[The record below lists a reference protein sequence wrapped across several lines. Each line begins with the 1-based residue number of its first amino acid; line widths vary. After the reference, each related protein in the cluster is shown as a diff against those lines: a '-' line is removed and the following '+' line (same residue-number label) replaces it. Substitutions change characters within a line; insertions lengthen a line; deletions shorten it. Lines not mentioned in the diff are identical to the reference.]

1 VARAGFARNDVL
13 MQILQVEGLS
23 HSYGERHVL
32 RNLSLVITAGESVAL
47 IGPNGSGKSTLLR
60 LVAGLLAPS
69 SGHAKLVGSAV
80 TAGRPEVGI
89 VFQESRLLP
98 WRTVLRNVTLPLELA
113 GESLPGARATAEAAL
128 VRVGAGTLLHRSPA
142 EISGGE
148 RGRVALARAL
158 VRQPSLLLLDEPF
171 AALDAITRARLD
183 DELPELV
190 AGAATL
196 LVTHDVAEA
205 LLVADRVLLLGADG
219 AIHLEVPGLRSIPS
233 AQRRAA
239 LLSPDGA
246 ARQTRLYAALDA
258 VSHA

>member
-1 VARAGFARNDVL
+1 
-13 MQILQVEGLS
+13 MPILQVDGLS
-23 HSYGERHVL
+23 HSFGERHVL
-32 RNLSLVITAGESVAL
+32 RNLSLSIDAGESVAL
-47 IGPNGSGKSTLLR
+47 LGANGSGKSTLLR
-60 LVAGLLAPS
+60 LVAGLLTPT
-69 SGHAKLVGSAV
+69 SGRINLVGSAAA
-80 TAGRPEVGI
+80 AGRPEVGI
-89 VFQESRLLP
+89 VFQEARLLP

-113 GESLPGARATAEAAL
+113 GEPLATARATAEAAL
-128 VRVGAGTLLHRSPA
+128 ARVSGGGLVDRNPA

-158 VRQPSLLLLDEPF
+158 VRRPSLLLLDEPF

-205 LLVADRVLLLGADG
+205 LLVADRVLMLGADG
-219 AIHLEVPGLRSIPS
+219 AIALEVPGFRSLPS
-233 AQRRAA
+233 AGRRAA

-246 ARQTRLYAALDA
+246 ARQTRLYAALDSGA
-258 VSHA
+258 YA

>member
-1 VARAGFARNDVL
+1 
-13 MQILQVEGLS
+13 MLQ
-23 HSYGERHVL
+23 
-32 RNLSLVITAGESVAL
+32 NLSLSIAAGESVAL
-47 IGPNGSGKSTLLR
+47 LGANGSGKSTLLR
-60 LVAGLLAPS
+60 LVAGLLTPTEGRISLAGAP
-69 SGHAKLVGSAV
+69 ASA
-80 TAGRPEVGI
+80 GQPEVGI
-89 VFQESRLLP
+89 VFQEPRLLP

-113 GESLPGARATAEAAL
+113 GESLVSARVTADKAL
-128 VRVGAGTLLHRSPA
+128 ARVGAGALLDRSPG

-183 DELPELV
+183 NELPELV

-205 LLVADRVLLLGADG
+205 LLVSDRVLLLGAEG
-219 AIHLEVPGLRSIPS
+219 AIHLEVPGLRGLP
-233 AQRRAA
+233 AAERRAA

-246 ARQTRLYAALDA
+246 ARQTRLYAALNT

>member
-1 VARAGFARNDVL
+1 
-13 MQILQVEGLS
+13 MQLLEVSGLS
-23 HSYGERHVL
+23 HSYGDRHVL
-32 RNLSLVITAGESVAL
+32 RNLSLSIAAGESVAL
-47 IGPNGSGKSTLLR
+47 LGANGSGKSTLLR
-60 LVAGLLAPS
+60 LVAGLLTPTEGRISLAGAP
-69 SGHAKLVGSAV
+69 ASA
-80 TAGRPEVGI
+80 GQPEVGI
-89 VFQESRLLP
+89 VFQEPRLLP

-113 GESLPGARATAEAAL
+113 GESLVSARATAEKAL
-128 VRVGAGTLLHRSPA
+128 ARVGAGALLGRSPG

-158 VRQPSLLLLDEPF
+158 VRRPSLLLLDEPF

-183 DELPELV
+183 DELPELI

-205 LLVADRVLLLGADG
+205 LLVSDRVLLLGAEG
-219 AIHLEVPGLRSIPS
+219 AIHLEVPGLRGLP
-233 AQRRAA
+233 AAERRAA

-246 ARQTRLYAALDA
+246 ARQTRLYAALNS

>member
-1 VARAGFARNDVL
+1 
-13 MQILQVEGLS
+13 MQLLKIQDLS
-23 HSYGERHVL
+23 HSFGARSVL
-32 RNLSLVITAGESVAL
+32 RNLSLSITEGESVAL

-60 LVAGLLAPS
+60 LVAGLLTPTTGSVTLA
-69 SGHAKLVGSAV
+69 GHAVE
-80 TAGRPEVGI
+80 AGRSEVGL
-89 VFQESRLLP
+89 VFQDARLLG
-98 WRTVLRNVTLPLELA
+98 WRSVLRNVTLPLELMGGDIA
-113 GESLPGARATAEAAL
+113 NARVMAEAAL
-128 VRVGAGTLLHRSPA
+128 VRVGAGALLNRYPS

-158 VRQPSLLLLDEPF
+158 VRKPSLLLLDEPF
-171 AALDAITRARLD
+171 AALDAITRMRLD
-183 DELPELV
+183 DELPDLV

-219 AIHLEVPGLRSIPS
+219 SIHDEVLGLRSLP
-233 AQRRAA
+233 AAGRRAA

-246 ARQTRLYAALDA
+246 ARQARLYEALDA

>member
-1 VARAGFARNDVL
+1 MPVL
-13 MQILQVEGLS
+13 QIQGLS
-23 HSYGERHVL
+23 HSYGDRRVL
-32 RNLSLVITAGESVAL
+32 RNLSLAIDAGESVAL
-47 IGPNGSGKSTLLR
+47 LGANGSGKSTLLR
-60 LVAGLLAPS
+60 LVAGLLTPTA
-69 SGHAKLVGSAV
+69 GQIELCGSPAA
-80 TAGRPEVGI
+80 AGRPEVGI

-113 GESLPGARATAEAAL
+113 GESLASARTVAAAAL
-128 VRVGAGTLLHRSPA
+128 TRVGAGGLFDRNPA

-148 RGRVALARAL
+148 RGRVALARAM
-158 VRQPSLLLLDEPF
+158 VRTPSLLLLDEPF

-205 LLVADRVLLLGADG
+205 LLVADRVLLLGSDG
-219 AIHLEVPGLRSIPS
+219 AISLEVPGLRSIPS
-233 AQRRAA
+233 AERRTA
-239 LLSPDGA
+239 LLSSDGA
-246 ARQTRLYAALDA
+246 ARQTRLYEALNA

>member
-1 VARAGFARNDVL
+1 
-13 MQILQVEGLS
+13 MPILQVDGLS
-23 HSYGERHVL
+23 HSFGERHVL
-32 RNLSLVITAGESVAL
+32 RNLSLSIDAGESVAL
-47 IGPNGSGKSTLLR
+47 LGANGSGKSTLLR
-60 LVAGLLAPS
+60 LVAGLLTPT
-69 SGHAKLVGSAV
+69 SGRINLVGSAAA
-80 TAGRPEVGI
+80 AGRPEVGI
-89 VFQESRLLP
+89 VFQEARLLP

-113 GESLPGARATAEAAL
+113 GEPLATARATAEAAL
-128 VRVGAGTLLHRSPA
+128 ARVSAGGLVDRNPA

-158 VRQPSLLLLDEPF
+158 VRRPSLLLLDEPF

-205 LLVADRVLLLGADG
+205 LLVADRVLMLGADG
-219 AIHLEVPGLRSIPS
+219 AIALEVPGFRSLPS
-233 AQRRAA
+233 AGRRAA

-246 ARQTRLYAALDA
+246 ARQTRFYAALDSVA
-258 VSHA
+258 YA

>member
-1 VARAGFARNDVL
+1 
-13 MQILQVEGLS
+13 
-23 HSYGERHVL
+23 VL
-32 RNLSLVITAGESVAL
+32 RNLSLSIATGESVAL
-47 IGPNGSGKSTLLR
+47 LGANGSGKSTLLR
-60 LVAGLLAPS
+60 LVAGLLTPTEGRISLAGAP
-69 SGHAKLVGSAV
+69 ASA
-80 TAGRPEVGI
+80 GQPEVGI
-89 VFQESRLLP
+89 VFQEPRLLP

-113 GESLPGARATAEAAL
+113 GESLVSARVTAEKAL
-128 VRVGAGTLLHRSPA
+128 ARVGAGALLDRSPG

-183 DELPELV
+183 NELPELV

-205 LLVADRVLLLGADG
+205 LLVSDRVLLLGAEG
-219 AIHLEVPGLRSIPS
+219 AIHLEVPGLRGLP
-233 AQRRAA
+233 AAERRAA

-246 ARQTRLYAALDA
+246 ARQTRLYAALNS

>member
-1 VARAGFARNDVL
+1 
-13 MQILQVEGLS
+13 MPILQVDGLS
-23 HSYGERHVL
+23 HSFGERHVL
-32 RNLSLVITAGESVAL
+32 RNLSLSIDAGESVAL
-47 IGPNGSGKSTLLR
+47 LGANGSGKSTLLR
-60 LVAGLLAPS
+60 LVAGLLTPTA
-69 SGHAKLVGSAV
+69 GRINLVGSAV
-80 TAGRPEVGI
+80 AAGRPEVGI
-89 VFQESRLLP
+89 VFQEARLLP

-113 GESLPGARATAEAAL
+113 GEPLATARATAEAAL
-128 VRVGAGTLLHRSPA
+128 ARVRAGGLVERNPA

-158 VRQPSLLLLDEPF
+158 VRRPSLLLLDEPF

-205 LLVADRVLLLGADG
+205 LLVADRVLVLGSDG
-219 AIHLEVPGLRSIPS
+219 AIELEVPGLRSLPS
-233 AQRRAA
+233 VERRAA

-246 ARQTRLYAALDA
+246 ARQTRLYAALDS
-258 VSHA
+258 VPHA

>member
-1 VARAGFARNDVL
+1 
-13 MQILQVEGLS
+13 MPILQVDGLS
-23 HSYGERHVL
+23 HSFGERHVL
-32 RNLSLVITAGESVAL
+32 RNLSLSIDAGESVAL
-47 IGPNGSGKSTLLR
+47 LGANGSGKSTLLR
-60 LVAGLLAPS
+60 LVAGLLTPTA
-69 SGHAKLVGSAV
+69 GRINLVGSAAA
-80 TAGRPEVGI
+80 AGRPEVGI
-89 VFQESRLLP
+89 VFQEARLLP

-113 GESLPGARATAEAAL
+113 GEPLATARATAEAAL
-128 VRVGAGTLLHRSPA
+128 ARVRAGGLVERNPA

-158 VRQPSLLLLDEPF
+158 VRRPSLLLLDEPF

-205 LLVADRVLLLGADG
+205 LLVADRVLVLGSDG
-219 AIHLEVPGLRSIPS
+219 AIELEVLGLRSLS
-233 AQRRAA
+233 SVERRAA

-246 ARQTRLYAALDA
+246 ARQTRLYAALDS
-258 VSHA
+258 VPHA

>member
-1 VARAGFARNDVL
+1 
-13 MQILQVEGLS
+13 MQLLEVSGLS
-23 HSYGERHVL
+23 HSYGDRHVL
-32 RNLSLVITAGESVAL
+32 RNLSLSIAAGESVAL
-47 IGPNGSGKSTLLR
+47 LGANGSGKSTLLR
-60 LVAGLLAPS
+60 LVAGLLTPTEGRISLAGAP
-69 SGHAKLVGSAV
+69 ASA
-80 TAGRPEVGI
+80 GQPEVGI
-89 VFQESRLLP
+89 VFQEPRLLP

-113 GESLPGARATAEAAL
+113 GESLVSARVTAEKAL
-128 VRVGAGTLLHRSPA
+128 ARVGAGALLDRSPG

-183 DELPELV
+183 DELPELI

-205 LLVADRVLLLGADG
+205 LLVSDRVLLLGAEG
-219 AIHLEVPGLRSIPS
+219 AIHLEVPGLRGLP
-233 AQRRAA
+233 AAERRAA

-246 ARQTRLYAALDA
+246 ARQTRLYAALNS

>member
-1 VARAGFARNDVL
+1 
-13 MQILQVEGLS
+13 
-23 HSYGERHVL
+23 VL
-32 RNLSLVITAGESVAL
+32 RNLSMTIAAGESVAL
-47 IGPNGSGKSTLLR
+47 LGANGSGKSTLLR
-60 LVAGLLAPS
+60 LVAGLLTPTEGRISLAGAPAS
-69 SGHAKLVGSAV
+69 
-80 TAGRPEVGI
+80 AGRPEVGI
-89 VFQESRLLP
+89 VFQESRLLA

-113 GESLPGARATAEAAL
+113 GELLVNARVTAEKAL
-128 VRVGAGTLLHRSPA
+128 VRVGAGGLFDRNPT

-183 DELPELV
+183 NELPELV

-205 LLVADRVLLLGADG
+205 LLVSDRVLMLGADG
-219 AIHLEVPGLRSIPS
+219 AIHLEVPGLRSLPAS
-233 AQRRAA
+233 QRRAA

-246 ARQTRLYAALDA
+246 ARQTRLYAALGS
-258 VSHA
+258 VPHA

>member
-1 VARAGFARNDVL
+1 
-13 MQILQVEGLS
+13 
-23 HSYGERHVL
+23 VL
-32 RNLSLVITAGESVAL
+32 RNLSLSIAAGESVAL
-47 IGPNGSGKSTLLR
+47 LGANGSGKSTLLR
-60 LVAGLLAPS
+60 LVAGLLTPTDGRISLAGAP
-69 SGHAKLVGSAV
+69 ASASQ
-80 TAGRPEVGI
+80 PEVGI
-89 VFQESRLLP
+89 VFQEPRLLL

-113 GESLPGARATAEAAL
+113 GESLVSARVTAEKAL
-128 VRVGAGTLLHRSPA
+128 ARVGAGALLDRSPG

-183 DELPELV
+183 NELPELV

-205 LLVADRVLLLGADG
+205 LLVSDRVLLLGAEG
-219 AIHLEVPGLRSIPS
+219 AIHLEVPGLRGLP
-233 AQRRAA
+233 AAERRAA

-246 ARQTRLYAALDA
+246 ARQTRLYAALNS

>member
-1 VARAGFARNDVL
+1 
-13 MQILQVEGLS
+13 MLQ
-23 HSYGERHVL
+23 
-32 RNLSLVITAGESVAL
+32 NLSLSIAAGESVAL
-47 IGPNGSGKSTLLR
+47 LGANGSGKSTLLR
-60 LVAGLLAPS
+60 LVAGLLTPTDGRISLAGAP
-69 SGHAKLVGSAV
+69 ASA
-80 TAGRPEVGI
+80 GQPEVGI
-89 VFQESRLLP
+89 VFQEPRLLP

-113 GESLPGARATAEAAL
+113 GESLVSARVTAETAL
-128 VRVGAGTLLHRSPA
+128 ARVGAGALLDRSPG

-183 DELPELV
+183 NELPELV

-205 LLVADRVLLLGADG
+205 LLVSDRVLLLGAEG
-219 AIHLEVPGLRSIPS
+219 AIHLEVPGLRGLP
-233 AQRRAA
+233 AAERRAA

-246 ARQTRLYAALDA
+246 ARQTRLYAALNS

>member
-1 VARAGFARNDVL
+1 
-13 MQILQVEGLS
+13 MQTLEIEDLS
-23 HSYGERHVL
+23 HSYGERNVL
-32 RNLSLVITAGESVAL
+32 RNLALSIAAGESVAL
-47 IGPNGSGKSTLLR
+47 LGPNGSGKSTLLR
-60 LVAGLLAPS
+60 LAAGLLTPS
-69 SGHAKLVGSAV
+69 AGRISLVGSTAA
-80 TAGRPEVGI
+80 AGRPEVGI

-98 WRTVLRNVTLPLELA
+98 WRTVLRNVTLPLELG
-113 GESLPGARATAEAAL
+113 GESLASARVTAEAAL
-128 VRVGAGTLLHRSPA
+128 NRVGAGRLLDRNPA

-205 LLVADRVLLLGADG
+205 LLIADRVLMLGADG
-219 AIHLEVPGLRSIPS
+219 GIHLEVPGLRSLP
-233 AQRRAA
+233 AAARRTA

-246 ARQTRLYAALDA
+246 ARQTRLYAALDS

>member
-1 VARAGFARNDVL
+1 
-13 MQILQVEGLS
+13 
-23 HSYGERHVL
+23 
-32 RNLSLVITAGESVAL
+32 
-47 IGPNGSGKSTLLR
+47 
-60 LVAGLLAPS
+60 
-69 SGHAKLVGSAV
+69 
-80 TAGRPEVGI
+80 
-89 VFQESRLLP
+89 
-98 WRTVLRNVTLPLELA
+98 VLRNVTLPLELA
-113 GESLPGARATAEAAL
+113 GESLVSARATAEKAL
-128 VRVGAGTLLHRSPA
+128 ARVGAGALLGRSPG

-158 VRQPSLLLLDEPF
+158 VRRPSLLLLDEPF

-205 LLVADRVLLLGADG
+205 LLVSDRVLLLGAEG
-219 AIHLEVPGLRSIPS
+219 AIHLEVPGLRGLP
-233 AQRRAA
+233 AAERRAA

-246 ARQTRLYAALDA
+246 ARQTRLFAALTS

>member
-1 VARAGFARNDVL
+1 
-13 MQILQVEGLS
+13 MQILHVEALS
-23 HSYGERHVL
+23 HSFGEREVL
-32 RNLSLVITAGESVAL
+32 RNLSLSIDAGESVAL
-47 IGPNGSGKSTLLR
+47 LGANGSGKSTLLR
-60 LVAGLLAPS
+60 LVAGLLMPTA
-69 SGHAKLVGSAV
+69 GQIALVGSAAA
-80 TAGRPEVGI
+80 AGRTEVGI
-89 VFQESRLLP
+89 VFQEARLLP

-113 GESLPGARATAEAAL
+113 GESLTTARATAEAAL
-128 VRVGAGTLLHRSPA
+128 TRVGAGGLLDRSPS

-158 VRQPSLLLLDEPF
+158 VRRPSLLLLDEPF

-205 LLVADRVLLLGADG
+205 LLVADRVLVLGSDG
-219 AIHLEVPGLRSIPS
+219 AIQLEVPGLRGQPSIG
-233 AQRRAA
+233 RRAA

-246 ARQTRLYAALDA
+246 ARQTRLYGALDS
-258 VSHA
+258 VPHA

>member
-1 VARAGFARNDVL
+1 MLG
-13 MQILQVEGLS
+13 
-23 HSYGERHVL
+23 
-32 RNLSLVITAGESVAL
+32 NLSLSIAAGESVAL
-47 IGPNGSGKSTLLR
+47 LGANGSGKSTLLR
-60 LVAGLLAPS
+60 LVAGLLTPTDGRISLAGAP
-69 SGHAKLVGSAV
+69 ASA
-80 TAGRPEVGI
+80 GQPEVGI
-89 VFQESRLLP
+89 VFQEPRLLL

-113 GESLPGARATAEAAL
+113 GESLVSARVTAEKAL
-128 VRVGAGTLLHRSPA
+128 ARVGAGALLDRSPG

-158 VRQPSLLLLDEPF
+158 VRRPSLLLLDEPF

-205 LLVADRVLLLGADG
+205 LLVSDRVLLLGAEG
-219 AIHLEVPGLRSIPS
+219 AINLEVPGLRGLP
-233 AQRRAA
+233 AAERRAA

-246 ARQTRLYAALDA
+246 ARQTRLYAALTS

>member
-1 VARAGFARNDVL
+1 
-13 MQILQVEGLS
+13 
-23 HSYGERHVL
+23 VL
-32 RNLSLVITAGESVAL
+32 RNLSLSIAAGESVAL
-47 IGPNGSGKSTLLR
+47 LGANGSGKSTLLR
-60 LVAGLLAPS
+60 LVAGLLTPTEGRISLTGAP
-69 SGHAKLVGSAV
+69 ASA
-80 TAGRPEVGI
+80 GQPEVGI
-89 VFQESRLLP
+89 VFQEPRLLP

-113 GESLPGARATAEAAL
+113 GESLVSARVTAEKAL
-128 VRVGAGTLLHRSPA
+128 ARVGAGALLDRSPG

-183 DELPELV
+183 NELPELV

-205 LLVADRVLLLGADG
+205 LLVSDRVLLLGAEG
-219 AIHLEVPGLRSIPS
+219 AIHLEVPGLRGLP
-233 AQRRAA
+233 AAERRAA

-246 ARQTRLYAALDA
+246 ARQTRLYAALNS

>member
-1 VARAGFARNDVL
+1 
-13 MQILQVEGLS
+13 M
-23 HSYGERHVL
+23 L
-32 RNLSLVITAGESVAL
+32 RNLSLSIAAGESVAL
-47 IGPNGSGKSTLLR
+47 LGANGSGKSTLLR
-60 LVAGLLAPS
+60 LVAGLLTPTEGRISLTGAP
-69 SGHAKLVGSAV
+69 ASA
-80 TAGRPEVGI
+80 GQPEVGI
-89 VFQESRLLP
+89 VFQEPRLLP

-113 GESLPGARATAEAAL
+113 GESLVSARVTADKAL
-128 VRVGAGTLLHRSPA
+128 ARVGAGALLDRSPG

-183 DELPELV
+183 NELPELV

-205 LLVADRVLLLGADG
+205 LLVSDRVLLLGAEG
-219 AIHLEVPGLRSIPS
+219 AIHLEVPGLRGLP
-233 AQRRAA
+233 AAERRAA

-246 ARQTRLYAALDA
+246 ARQTRLYAALNT

>member
-1 VARAGFARNDVL
+1 
-13 MQILQVEGLS
+13 
-23 HSYGERHVL
+23 VL
-32 RNLSLVITAGESVAL
+32 RNLSLSIATGESVAL
-47 IGPNGSGKSTLLR
+47 LGANGSGKSTLLR
-60 LVAGLLAPS
+60 LVAGLLTPTEGRISLAGAP
-69 SGHAKLVGSAV
+69 ASA
-80 TAGRPEVGI
+80 GQPEVGI
-89 VFQESRLLP
+89 VFQEPRLLP

-113 GESLPGARATAEAAL
+113 GESLVSARVTAEKAL
-128 VRVGAGTLLHRSPA
+128 ARVGAGALLDRSPG

-183 DELPELV
+183 DELPELI

-205 LLVADRVLLLGADG
+205 LLVSDRVLLLGAEG
-219 AIHLEVPGLRSIPS
+219 AIHLEVPGLRGLP
-233 AQRRAA
+233 AAERRAA

-246 ARQTRLYAALDA
+246 ARQTRLYAALNS

>member
-1 VARAGFARNDVL
+1 
-13 MQILQVEGLS
+13 MPILQVDGLS
-23 HSYGERHVL
+23 HSFGERHVL
-32 RNLSLVITAGESVAL
+32 RNLSLSIDAGESVAL
-47 IGPNGSGKSTLLR
+47 LGANGSGKSTLLR
-60 LVAGLLAPS
+60 LVAGLLTPTA
-69 SGHAKLVGSAV
+69 GRINLVGSAAA
-80 TAGRPEVGI
+80 AGRPEVGI
-89 VFQESRLLP
+89 VFQEARLLP

-113 GESLPGARATAEAAL
+113 GEPLATARATAEAAL
-128 VRVGAGTLLHRSPA
+128 ARVRAGGLVDRNPV

-158 VRQPSLLLLDEPF
+158 VRRPSLLLLDEPF

-205 LLVADRVLLLGADG
+205 LLVADRVLMLGADG
-219 AIHLEVPGLRSIPS
+219 AIELEVPGLRSLPS
-233 AQRRAA
+233 VERRAV

-246 ARQTRLYAALDA
+246 ARQTRLYAALDS
-258 VSHA
+258 VPHA

>member
-1 VARAGFARNDVL
+1 
-13 MQILQVEGLS
+13 
-23 HSYGERHVL
+23 VL
-32 RNLSLVITAGESVAL
+32 RNLSLSIAAGESVAL
-47 IGPNGSGKSTLLR
+47 LGANGSGKSTLLR
-60 LVAGLLAPS
+60 LVAGLLTPTDGRISLAGAP
-69 SGHAKLVGSAV
+69 ASA
-80 TAGRPEVGI
+80 GQPEVGI
-89 VFQESRLLP
+89 VFQEPRLLL

-113 GESLPGARATAEAAL
+113 GESLVSARVTAEKAL
-128 VRVGAGTLLHRSPA
+128 ARVGAGALLDRSPG

-158 VRQPSLLLLDEPF
+158 VRRPSLLLLDEPF

-205 LLVADRVLLLGADG
+205 LLVSDRVLLLGAEG
-219 AIHLEVPGLRSIPS
+219 AINLEVPGLRGLP
-233 AQRRAA
+233 AAERRAA

-246 ARQTRLYAALDA
+246 ARQTRLYAALTS

>member
-1 VARAGFARNDVL
+1 
-13 MQILQVEGLS
+13 MQLLEVSGLS
-23 HSYGERHVL
+23 HSYGDHHVL
-32 RNLSLVITAGESVAL
+32 RNLSLSIAAGESVAL
-47 IGPNGSGKSTLLR
+47 LGANGSGKSTLLR
-60 LVAGLLAPS
+60 LVAGLLTPTDGRISLAGAP
-69 SGHAKLVGSAV
+69 ASA
-80 TAGRPEVGI
+80 GQPEVGI
-89 VFQESRLLP
+89 VFQEPRLLP

-113 GESLPGARATAEAAL
+113 GESLVSARVTAEKAL
-128 VRVGAGTLLHRSPA
+128 ARVGAGALLDRSPG

-183 DELPELV
+183 NELPELV

-205 LLVADRVLLLGADG
+205 LLVSDRVLLLGAEG
-219 AIHLEVPGLRSIPS
+219 AIHLEVPGLRGLP
-233 AQRRAA
+233 AAERRAA

-246 ARQTRLYAALDA
+246 ARQTRLYAALNS

>member
-1 VARAGFARNDVL
+1 
-13 MQILQVEGLS
+13 M
-23 HSYGERHVL
+23 L
-32 RNLSLVITAGESVAL
+32 RNLSLSIAAGESVAL
-47 IGPNGSGKSTLLR
+47 LGANGSGKSTLLR
-60 LVAGLLAPS
+60 LVAGLLTPTDGRISLAGAP
-69 SGHAKLVGSAV
+69 ASA
-80 TAGRPEVGI
+80 GQPEVGI
-89 VFQESRLLP
+89 VFQEPRLLL

-113 GESLPGARATAEAAL
+113 GESLVSARVTAEKAL
-128 VRVGAGTLLHRSPA
+128 ARVGAGALLDRSPG

-158 VRQPSLLLLDEPF
+158 VRRPSLLLLDEPF

-205 LLVADRVLLLGADG
+205 LLVSDRVLLLGAEG
-219 AIHLEVPGLRSIPS
+219 AIHLEVPGLRGLP
-233 AQRRAA
+233 AAERRAA

-246 ARQTRLYAALDA
+246 ARQTRLYAALTS

>member
-1 VARAGFARNDVL
+1 
-13 MQILQVEGLS
+13 MHILEVSGLS
-23 HSYGERHVL
+23 HSYGDRHVL
-32 RNLSLVITAGESVAL
+32 RNLSLEIAPGESVAL
-47 IGPNGSGKSTLLR
+47 LGPNGSGKSTLLR
-60 LVAGLLAPS
+60 LVAGLLTPS
-69 SGHAKLVGSAV
+69 AGRV
-80 TAGRPEVGI
+80 TLAGAAASAGRPEAGI
-89 VFQESRLLP
+89 VFQEPRLLP

-113 GESLPGARATAEAAL
+113 GESLTNARTTAEAAL
-128 VRVGAGTLLHRSPA
+128 TRVGAGGLLGRNPA

-205 LLVADRVLLLGADG
+205 LLVADRVLMLGADG
-219 AIHLEVPGLRSIPS
+219 AIHAEVPGLRSLP
-233 AQRRAA
+233 AAERRAA
-239 LLSPDGA
+239 LLAPDGA
-246 ARQTRLYAALDA
+246 ARQSRLFSALDS
-258 VSHA
+258 VTHA